1 MDAIDAMKSMTA
13 RERLDSEP
21 LPRQELVRRSLLS
34 MTFGV
39 VLPILVLLL
48 AGLGLVAVASG
59 S

>member
-1 MDAIDAMKSMTA
+1 MDAIDAMDSMPA
-13 RERLDSEP
+13 RERFDSEP

-48 AGLGLVAVASG
+48 AGLGLLAVASG